1 MTGAD
6 MTRPGQNLNASG
18 NVSMK
23 DDDTKSTRA
32 RTVETALCHV
42 GRRSAD
48 HHGAVNTPV
57 YHASTILFP
66 TLADHADRKS
76 KSVRYGRRGT
86 PTSQSLEEAVSV
98 LEQAAGTVLAP
109 SGVSAISVALLAHA
123 RPDARYLVADNVY
136 GPCRA
141 FCQNVL
147 ARLGVQTEFFDPAIG
162 ADIAGLIDDDTR
174 LIWMEAPGSQ
184 TFEMTDIRAIAA
196 VARDHGVMSVVDNTW
211 SGGLFCQ
218 PLALGADVSIQAG
231 TKYLSGHSDLMMGT
245 LACSDAALPLIRDM
259 AASMGLCVGPDDA
272 FMMLR
277 GMRTLSVRLNQHQAG
292 ALALADWLLTRP
304 EVIRV
309 MHPAL
314 PQDPGHALWR
324 DQFSGSSGLFGFVI
338 RDVPRPALAA
348 MMDGLEL
355 FGMGAS
361 WGGYESLLIPTDPCP
376 HRSATDWTPGGQT
389 MRIHVGLENPDELI
403 EDLDRGF
410 ARMAAA
416 CANGGGA

>member
-1 MTGAD
+1 
-6 MTRPGQNLNASG
+6 
-18 NVSMK
+18 MK
-23 DDDTKSTRA
+23 DDDKKAGGA
-32 RTVETALCHV
+32 RTVETALCHA
-42 GRRSAD
+42 GRRSAE

-57 YHASTILFP
+57 YRASTILFP

-76 KSVRYGRRGT
+76 RPVRYGRRGT

-123 RPDARYLVADNVY
+123 RPGAHYLVADNVY

-141 FCQNVL
+141 FCQDVL
-147 ARLGVQTEFFDPAIG
+147 ARLGLRTEFFDPAIG
-162 ADIAGLIDDDTR
+162 AGIAARIGERTR

-184 TFEMTDIRAIAA
+184 TFEMTDMRAIAA
-196 VARDHGVMSVVDNTW
+196 VARDHGVMTVVDNTW

-218 PLALGADVSIQAG
+218 PLALGVDVSVQAG

-245 LACSDAALPLIRDM
+245 LACDQAALPLMRDM

-277 GMRTLSVRLNQHQAG
+277 GMRTLPLRLNQHQAG
-292 ALALADWLLTRP
+292 ALKLANWLLTRP

-314 PQDPGHALWR
+314 PQDPGHALWQ
-324 DQFSGSSGLFGFVI
+324 DQFSGASGLFGFVI

-348 MMDGLEL
+348 MMDGLDL

-361 WGGYESLLIPTDPCP
+361 WGGYESLLIPTDPRP
-376 HRSATDWTPGGQT
+376 HRSATEWAAGGQT
-389 MRIHVGLENPDELI
+389 MRMHVGLENPDELI
-403 EDLDRGF
+403 DDLDRGF

-416 CANGGGA
+416 CATGGAA